1 MTAKIQNVKKN
12 LAGIGAQ
19 AEKTSKQ
26 TDKVKE
32 SLGGIKGDY
41 SASISLRDRASQ
53 GIQRAM
59 AGLRGFSRGDYS
71 AVIGVKDRATEQIS
85 RVKSELT
92 GFAGK
97 TYTAV
102 MNVKSSLPQ
111 GGMGGGLKDAASGM
125 MMGMSAQMMGAAGIG
140 FGVYDAVKS
149 YMDFE
154 KEMSAVKALS
164 GATNEEFAAL
174 TEKAKQMGADT
185 KFSAMESAQ
194 AFEYMAQA
202 GWKTSDMMNGIE
214 GIMNLAAASGEDL
227 AQTSDIVTD
236 ALTAFG
242 LQAKDSAMFSDVLA
256 AAATNSNT
264 NVSKMGYTFKYVAP
278 LAGAMG
284 YSVQDVGLAIGL
296 MANQGIKGEQAGT
309 SLRGI
314 LTAMTAPTKDS
325 AAAMEMLG
333 VSLTDSTGKVR
344 PFRDVLVDLRKGF
357 ATLDPVQKN
366 NVANMLAGQEG
377 MTGLLALVNAS
388 DADFDKLADSIDN
401 SSGAAKRMADIRL
414 DNLAGDLEY
423 LSGDWDALVM
433 KFTSGAAAGGL
444 RSLVQ
449 EVDDIVQTF
458 STAVDDGFQFSDVL
472 TTVGK
477 VVQDLFDKFIQLD
490 GVGSVLAGGALAG
503 GLVKIIQLLNR
514 AKNGINTLNDIINNM
529 RGLGGE
535 SAGTNP
541 HAAKTSTVPRRTA
554 GKSVFSN
561 LGDGAKW
568 LGRNA
573 KGLGGAALG
582 VSALMGAYD
591 IYNAQEGQRAEVT
604 GSTLGGLGGGL
615 AGAKV
620 GAMAGGA
627 IGSIVPGVGTAIGA
641 GLGGLAGG
649 IAGSIFG
656 SDIGADL
663 GKMLGNIDFGSILSG
678 LTDGIAGAAAGI
690 GESLYNGIIEPLG
703 NIGIDL
709 LNIIV
714 GTGAVIGEAVAPL
727 FQPLADAAGEAMAQL
742 IPYFDAAAQWIQ
754 STWSGVASWFSGV
767 WDTIVAGANYVYG
780 GITSFFSAAGTVVQS
795 VWNSVSATFSGI
807 YNSIAGGA
815 SYVYGAIT
823 SAFSSAAAAVKSVWS
838 GVVSFFQGIWNSISS
853 IVSNISGAVSSVR
866 SIGAGITGLDHNATG
881 TTSFAGGWTEINERG
896 GEIVDLPSGSRIY
909 PAQTTER
916 IIRDEIG
923 SSTGSAPANISI
935 SGNTFVVRE
944 EADIDRIAYQ
954 LMQLLSQA
962 NNNYGGVY

>member
-1 MTAKIQNVKKN
+1 
-12 LAGIGAQ
+12 
-19 AEKTSKQ
+19 
-26 TDKVKE
+26 
-32 SLGGIKGDY
+32 
-41 SASISLRDRASQ
+41 
-53 GIQRAM
+53 
-59 AGLRGFSRGDYS
+59 
-71 AVIGVKDRATEQIS
+71 
-85 RVKSELT
+85 
-92 GFAGK
+92 
-97 TYTAV
+97 
-102 MNVKSSLPQ
+102 
-111 GGMGGGLKDAASGM
+111 
-125 MMGMSAQMMGAAGIG
+125 
-140 FGVYDAVKS
+140 
-149 YMDFE
+149 
-154 KEMSAVKALS
+154 
-164 GATNEEFAAL
+164 
-174 TEKAKQMGADT
+174 
-185 KFSAMESAQ
+185 
-194 AFEYMAQA
+194 
-202 GWKTSDMMNGIE
+202 
-214 GIMNLAAASGEDL
+214 
-227 AQTSDIVTD
+227 
-236 ALTAFG
+236 
-242 LQAKDSAMFSDVLA
+242 MFSDVLA

-278 LAGAMG
+278 LAGALG
-284 YSVQDVGLAIGL
+284 YSVQDMGIAIGL
-296 MANQGIKGEQAGT
+296 MANQGIKGETAGT

-325 AAAMEMLG
+325 AAAMQMLG

-388 DADFDKLADSIDN
+388 DADFNKLADSIDN

-458 STAVDDGFQFSDVL
+458 SKAVDDGFQFSDVL

-477 VVQDLFDKFIQLD
+477 VLQDLFNKFIQLD
-490 GVGSVLAGGALAG
+490 GAGSILAGGALAG
-503 GLVKIIQLLNR
+503 GLIKIVQLLNR
-514 AKNGINTLNDIINNM
+514 AKNGVSALNDIINNM
-529 RGLGGE
+529 RGLGGK
-535 SAGTNP
+535 APTDLPGTS
-541 HAAKTSTVPRRTA
+541 KTSVASMTINAANVVVN
-554 GKSVFSN
+554 GKSTGGAPSGGSPILGPDGKPIGNKPAAPKPPATPKPPSAKSIFGN
-561 LGDGAKW
+561 LGDGMKW
-568 LGRNA
+568 LGSHA
-573 KGLGGAALG
+573 KGAGGAAIGLG
-582 VSALMGAYD
+582 ALMGAYD
-591 IYNAQEGQRAEVT
+591 IYNAPEDQRAEVT

-615 AGAKV
+615 AGAKA

-627 IGSIVPGVGTAIGA
+627 IGSVVPGVGTAVGA

-663 GKMLGNIDFGSILSG
+663 GKTLGNIDFSAILSG
-678 LTDGIAGAAAGI
+678 LADGIAGAAAGI

-727 FQPLADAAGEAMAQL
+727 FQPLADAAGAAMAQL
-742 IPYFDAAAQWIQ
+742 TPYFDSAAQWIQ
-754 STWSGVASWFSGV
+754 ATWSGVVSWFSGV
-767 WDTIVAGANYVYG
+767 WDTIVAGANYVYS
-780 GITSFFSAAGTVVQS
+780 GITNFFSAAGAVVQS
-795 VWNSVSATFSGI
+795 VWDSVSAAFSGI

-823 SAFSSAAAAVKSVWS
+823 SAFSSAAAAVKGVWN

-853 IVSNISGAVSSVR
+853 IVSRISGAVSSVR

-881 TTSFAGGWTEINERG
+881 TTNFAGGWTEINERG

-923 SSTGSAPANISI
+923 SSAGAAPANISI